1 MARPGQSI
9 VIAKRRGQS
18 VPSCY
23 TNSAD
28 GYLPEDCGRCKNH
41 VEYEY
46 DGVLRQANIIA
57 CPTQYV
63 QPVSDRN
70 QRIL

>member
-9 VIAKRRGQS
+9 VIAKLRGQS
-18 VPSCY
+18 VPSRY

-28 GYLPEDCGRCKNH
+28 GYLRDCGRCKNH

-46 DGVLRQANIIA
+46 YGVLCQTNIIA
-57 CPTQYV
+57 RPTQNI
-63 QPVSDRN
+63 QSVSDRS
-70 QRIL
+70 QRIV